1 MESQLARIEQSL
13 NARYSLR
20 VREALD
26 ELHHNFTITDPTLP
40 GHPIVF
46 ASRGFLKMSGFLRE
60 EVVGN
65 NGRIFQGPK
74 TNRKTVMEIREAI
87 REERAVRVHILNYRK
102 DGTPFWMLFQMSP
115 VFSMEDGSGVHFIGV
130 QLPLRR
136 NKKLTNDGAD
146 AAWNEIASGPC
157 RREVCSDSLV
167 ELTRVLALDTGTNC
181 KGYLG
186 VEIEESCEASEL
198 EKHRAAT
205 AINNI
210 LSVLARCSESTGR
223 MVCGKR
229 CSLPAAGLINSS
241 LNISLGR
248 IKQSFVLIDPHLPN
262 MPVVYASDAFLKL
275 TGYDRH
281 EVLGRGWHF
290 LNGVDTDSSVLHQ
303 IQESILVEQP
313 CTVCILNYR
322 SALDYSFNVFFFN
335 IRKDKSTFWN
345 LLHLSP
351 VRNATGKIAYFVGVQ
366 MEEKCESQDR
376 RGLSPEIRQL
386 GAVGA
391 VKGNNLWHTWTFLY
405 TQMVPVY
412 EKSSVADMMVRIP
425 PVNVHLTTRFNSLPR
440 TSSDSVRLSE
450 VDQLLH

>member
-1 MESQLARIEQSL
+1 MESQLAQIEQSF

-26 ELHHNFTITDPTLP
+26 ELHHNFTITDPAFP

-115 VFSMEDGSGVHFIGV
+115 VFSKEDGSGVHFIGV
-130 QLPLRR
+130 QVPLR
-136 NKKLTNDGAD
+136 NDGAD
-146 AAWNEIASGPC
+146 AAWNEIVFRPC

-167 ELTRVLALDTGTNC
+167 ELTRFWELDTGTNC
-181 KGYLG
+181 KG

-275 TGYDRH
+275 TGSQILRDPYLGHARACTPFFKDKNMDNTGYDRH
-281 EVLGRGWHF
+281 EVLGRDWHF
-290 LNGVDTDSSVLHQ
+290 LNGVDTDSSILHQ
-303 IQESILVEQP
+303 IHESILVEQP

-322 SALDYSFNVFFFN
+322 
-335 IRKDKSTFWN
+335 KDKSTFWN
-345 LLHLSP
+345 RLHMSP

-366 MEEKCESQDR
+366 MEEKCKSQDR
-376 RGLSPEIRQL
+376 RRLSPEIRQL

-391 VKGNNLWHTWTFLY
+391 VKVAVRSLSIGAGCS
-405 TQMVPVY
+405 
-412 EKSSVADMMVRIP
+412 KSSDG
-425 PVNVHLTTRFNSLPR
+425 F
-440 TSSDSVRLSE
+440 
-450 VDQLLH
+450 Q

>member
-1 MESQLARIEQSL
+1 MESQLARIEQSF

-26 ELHHNFTITDPTLP
+26 ELHHNFTITDPAFP
-40 GHPIVF
+40 DHPIVF

-115 VFSMEDGSGVHFIGV
+115 VFS
-130 QLPLRR
+130 RR
-136 NKKLTNDGAD
+136 MAAANKKLSNDGAD
-146 AAWNEIASGPC
+146 AAWNEIAFRPC

-167 ELTRVLALDTGTNC
+167 ELTRFLALDTGTSC
-181 KGYLG
+181 KG

-210 LSVLARCSESTGR
+210 CP

-281 EVLGRGWHF
+281 EVLGRDWHF
-290 LNGVDTDSSVLHQ
+290 LNGVDTDSSVLYQ
-303 IQESILVEQP
+303 IHESILVEQP

-322 SALDYSFNVFFFN
+322 
-335 IRKDKSTFWN
+335 KDKSTFWN
-345 LLHLSP
+345 RLHMSP

-366 MEEKCESQDR
+366 MEEKCKSQDR
-376 RGLSPEIRQL
+376 RRLSPEIRQL

-391 VKGNNLWHTWTFLY
+391 VKVAVRSLSIGAGCSNSSDGFNNLR
-405 TQMVPVY
+405 
-412 EKSSVADMMVRIP
+412 S
-425 PVNVHLTTRFNSLPR
+425 
-440 TSSDSVRLSE
+440 
-450 VDQLLH
+450 

>member
-1 MESQLARIEQSL
+1 MESQLARIEQSF

-26 ELHHNFTITDPTLP
+26 ELHHNFTITDPAFP
-40 GHPIVF
+40 DHPIVF

-115 VFSMEDGSGVHFIGV
+115 VFSKEDGSGVHFIGV
-130 QLPLRR
+130 HVPLRR
-136 NKKLTNDGAD
+136 NKKITNDGAD
-146 AAWNEIASGPC
+146 AAWNEIAFRPC

-167 ELTRVLALDTGTNC
+167 ELTRFLALDTGTSC
-181 KGYLG
+181 KG

-281 EVLGRGWHF
+281 EVLGRDWHF

-303 IQESILVEQP
+303 IHESILVEQP

-322 SALDYSFNVFFFN
+322 
-335 IRKDKSTFWN
+335 KDKSTFWN
-345 LLHLSP
+345 RLHMSP

-366 MEEKCESQDR
+366 MEEKCKSQDR
-376 RGLSPEIRQL
+376 RRLSPEIRQL

-391 VKGNNLWHTWTFLY
+391 VKGNNLWHRWTFLY

-412 EKSSVADMMVRIP
+412 ERYLEKSSVADMVVGIMDYFDPGSYAR
-425 PVNVHLTTRFNSLPR
+425 LTTRLNPFNSLPG

-450 VDQLLH
+450 VDQGLH

>member
-13 NARYSLR
+13 NARYTLW
-20 VREALD
+20 VREDLD
-26 ELHHNFTITDPTLP
+26 ELPDSFTITDPTIS

-46 ASRGFLKMSGFLRE
+46 ASPGFLKMSGFSRE
-60 EVVGN
+60 QVVGN

-87 REERAVRVHILNYRK
+87 REERAVRVHLLNYRK

-115 VFSMEDGSGVHFIGV
+115 VFSKEDGGVVHFIGV
-130 QLPLRR
+130 QVPIRR
-136 NKKLTNDGAD
+136 NKKLTDDGAD
-146 AAWNEIASGPC
+146 AACNEIAFGSC

-167 ELTRVLALDTGTNC
+167 ELTRVLAMDTDTNC
-181 KGYLG
+181 KG
-186 VEIEESCEASEL
+186 VKIEESREASEL
-198 EKHRAAT
+198 EKQRAAT

-210 LSVLARCSESTGR
+210 LSVLTRYSESTGR

-281 EVLGRGWHF
+281 EVLGRDWNF
-290 LNGVDTDSSVLHQ
+290 LNGVDTDSSILHQ
-303 IQESILVEQP
+303 IQESIQVEQP

-322 SALDYSFNVFFFN
+322 
-335 IRKDKSTFWN
+335 KDKSTFWN
-345 LLHLSP
+345 LLHMSP

-366 MEEKCESQDR
+366 MEEKCKSQDR
-376 RGLSPEIRQL
+376 RGRSPEIRQL

-391 VKGNNLWHTWTFLY
+391 VKVAVRSLSIGASCSRSSDGFNNL
-405 TQMVPVY
+405 
-412 EKSSVADMMVRIP
+412 
-425 PVNVHLTTRFNSLPR
+425 
-440 TSSDSVRLSE
+440 
-450 VDQLLH
+450 

>member
-1 MESQLARIEQSL
+1 MESQLARIEQSF

-26 ELHHNFTITDPTLP
+26 ELHHNFTITDPAFP
-40 GHPIVF
+40 DHPIVF

-115 VFSMEDGSGVHFIGV
+115 VFSKEDGSGVHFIGV
-130 QLPLRR
+130 HVPLRR
-136 NKKLTNDGAD
+136 NKK
-146 AAWNEIASGPC
+146 I
-157 RREVCSDSLV
+157 
-167 ELTRVLALDTGTNC
+167 NC
-181 KGYLG
+181 KG

-281 EVLGRGWHF
+281 EVLGRDWHF

-303 IQESILVEQP
+303 IHESILVEQP

-322 SALDYSFNVFFFN
+322 
-335 IRKDKSTFWN
+335 KDKSTFWN
-345 LLHLSP
+345 RLHMSP

-366 MEEKCESQDR
+366 MEEKCKSQDR
-376 RGLSPEIRQL
+376 RRLSPEIRQL

-391 VKGNNLWHTWTFLY
+391 VKGNNLWHRWTFLY

-412 EKSSVADMMVRIP
+412 ERYLEKSSVADMVVGIMDYFDPGSYAR
-425 PVNVHLTTRFNSLPR
+425 LTTRLNPFNSLPG

-450 VDQLLH
+450 VDQGLH